1 MSNLQNQSTSSEAQK
16 NVKPNI
22 GKDLFDETVDLDLR
36 LGRAIKLLRL
46 RNNLSQAELADA
58 AGSSSGMLQRIENGQ
73 VTASLDTLS
82 KIADS
87 FGITLSVLF
96 RELESP
102 IGGAQHIKKGEGMDV
117 VRSGTKKGHTYELL
131 SYSQGPQ
138 NVYEPFLIKMD
149 DASEVFRDFSHPGTE
164 FIYMLEGKMEYH
176 HGEKTYL
183 VESGDTLS
191 FSGEIPHGPE
201 KLIQV
206 PITFL
211 AIIIYNDKS

>member
-1 MSNLQNQSTSSEAQK
+1 MSNLHSQSTENEARESA
-16 NVKPNI
+16 KPNI
-22 GKDLFDETVDLDLR
+22 EKELLDETIDLDLR
-36 LGRAIKLLRL
+36 LGRLIKLQRI
-46 RNNLSQAELADA
+46 RNKLSQEELADA
-58 AGSSSGMLQRIENGQ
+58 AATSSGILQRIENGQ
-73 VTASLDTLS
+73 VTASLSTLS
-82 KIADS
+82 NIANA

-102 IGGAQHIKKGEGMDV
+102 IGGAQHIKNGEGMAV
-117 VRSGTKKGHTYELL
+117 VRSGTKIGHTYELL

-138 NVYEPFLIKMD
+138 NIYEPFLIKMD

-164 FIYMLEGKMEYH
+164 FIYVLEGEMEYH

-183 VESGDTLS
+183 LKPGDTLS

-201 KLIQV
+201 KLIQI

-211 AIIIYNDKS
+211 AIIIYHEE